1 PTDITLSNASVDEN
15 AAGAIIGDLTVT
27 DPDDGD
33 SHTFSVDDARF
44 EVVAGQLK
52 LKAGEALD
60 HETEDTVNVE
70 VTAEDTGSLT
80 YSETFVITVNDL
92 NEAPTD
98 ITLSNASVDENAAG
112 AIIGDLTVTDP

>member
-1 PTDITLSNASVDEN
+1 TVNDLNEAPTDITLSNASVDEN

-60 HETEDTVNVE
+60 HETEDTV
-70 VTAEDTGSLT
+70 
-80 YSETFVITVNDL
+80 
-92 NEAPTD
+92 
-98 ITLSNASVDENAAG
+98 
-112 AIIGDLTVTDP
+112 